1 MLSNVICLFFLL
13 SGHTC
18 YSFLFWFVDLTFFGR
33 RNGLFWQVSHTPD
46 KQVTRLV
53 VIYWSLAGPQP
64 TDQVLEAPS
73 VWKMP
78 LQTRSA
84 NLKGPL
90 LENFIDWSE
99 ACGAS
104 ARQGESRCA
113 LNQLICQLTLC
124 RAITNWAVYIS
135 CPTHLLIL
143 CCCCFALS
151 LCILLLLVQAHPASA
166 PASTCRLCLFMAPQ
180 GVVIDLSLLLLWPV
194 KEIMLPGRS
203 RNRVWRQSESC
214 ICIYSQQNVYTKCMS
229 CESQVISL
237 RSTINRRAA
246 QQGENLQQ
254 SLYQQTPS
262 AQIMCCYLLNWMFA
276 LHCEEWYMFR
286 VWDEKIVFHIHLLT
300 GESFVFCLSLTFC
313 DVTTS
318 VQANHGSI
326 YNLQSMIWKPV
337 TSGTNTGHW
346 EWTLEWRRRHLVS
359 RG

>member
-1 MLSNVICLFFLL
+1 
-13 SGHTC
+13 
-18 YSFLFWFVDLTFFGR
+18 
-33 RNGLFWQVSHTPD
+33 
-46 KQVTRLV
+46 
-53 VIYWSLAGPQP
+53 
-64 TDQVLEAPS
+64 
-73 VWKMP
+73 
-78 LQTRSA
+78 
-84 NLKGPL
+84 
-90 LENFIDWSE
+90 
-99 ACGAS
+99 
-104 ARQGESRCA
+104 
-113 LNQLICQLTLC
+113 
-124 RAITNWAVYIS
+124 
-135 CPTHLLIL
+135 
-143 CCCCFALS
+143 
-151 LCILLLLVQAHPASA
+151 
-166 PASTCRLCLFMAPQ
+166 MAPQ

-359 RG
+359 RS